1 MTKLLGKSM
10 KYKLVP
16 IEIYMGHLQDYIVER
31 MQYHNTNGD
40 TDNTIAIGEE
50 FFELFDP
57 EDDAEILFSYR
68 LKGIK

>member
-1 MTKLLGKSM
+1 M

-16 IEIYMGHLQDYIVER
+16 LEIYISHLQEYIMDR
-31 MQYHNTNGD
+31 MQYHNNNGNGD
-40 TDNTIAIGEE
+40 YTLAIGEE

-57 EDDAEILFSYR
+57 EDDSEIFFSYR